1 METSSHSDNFSAQA
15 EVWIKLLSGKGA
27 FDNETFLAENGVRR
41 GGTENERKL
50 KKEIALLEV
59 SLKEIKDD
67 MDFFYE
73 ASKLYNSFLFDM
85 GTLIGKNEE
94 KMELPV
100 GRKLISLWK
109 IMKSQSDMCDS
120 RQKRLALRYS
130 DLSKKLGSKFIELA
144 ELKHKNIPGV

>member
-1 METSSHSDNFSAQA
+1 METSLRSDNFSAQA
-15 EVWIKLLSGKGA
+15 ERWINLLSGKGA
-27 FDNETFLAENGVRR
+27 FDDETFLNNHGVRR
-41 GGTENERKL
+41 GGTEDERNL

-73 ASKLYNSFLFDM
+73 ASKLYNSFLIDM

-94 KMELPV
+94 KMGLPV

-109 IMKSQSDMCDS
+109 IMKSQNDICDS

-130 DLSKKLGSKFIELA
+130 NLSKKLGSKFIELA
-144 ELKHKNIPGV
+144 ELKQKTIPDV

>member
-1 METSSHSDNFSAQA
+1 MTTSPRSDDFSTKAKG
-15 EVWIKLLSGKGA
+15 WFDLLYREGV
-27 FDNETFLAENGVRR
+27 FDDKTFLENHGVRR
-41 GGTENERKL
+41 RKTKDERNL

-73 ASKLYNSFLFDM
+73 ASKLYNSFLIDM

-94 KMELPV
+94 KMGLPV

-120 RQKRLALRYS
+120 RQKSLALRYS
-130 DLSKKLGSKFIELA
+130 DLSKKLGSKLIELA
-144 ELKHKNIPGV
+144 ELKHKTIPGV